1 MIRAQSRE
9 AVDSEGDHLGL
20 QSLSPEELADF
31 ADEYC
36 LRGRTDYSPDNLKQ
50 QRLRVKKAL
59 EGSMAAS
66 ESTKKS
72 GKKNT

>member
-1 MIRAQSRE
+1 MNTASAGERII
-9 AVDSEGDHLGL
+9 
-20 QSLSPEELADF
+20 
-31 ADEYC
+31 
-36 LRGRTDYSPDNLKQ
+36 SPDNLKQ

-66 ESTKKS
+66 ESIKKS